1 MDLNTQQSDRA
12 AGVLLATAAGD
23 ALGAGYEFTH
33 PSADTAIEMIGGG
46 PFNWAPGEWTDDTAM
61 AIAIAEVA
69 ATGVDIGH
77 GVGLDGVAAQF
88 VRWFDS
94 NPADIGNQ
102 TRAVLSQRPASAEA
116 MTARARAIT
125 GRKGGN
131 GSLMRTA
138 PVALAYLDDVH
149 GCSAATAEIA
159 ALTHDDERAIQAC
172 QIWTH
177 AIRHAVLHGTFD
189 GVRDY
194 LAGARDAVSEFWEPL
209 LDQAEQGSPEDF
221 ANNGWV
227 VHALQTAWWAITTT
241 DAGDTR
247 HLQRALE
254 AAVRAGGD
262 TDTTA
267 AIAGGLL
274 GARWGASAVPARWR
288 RILHGWPG
296 YTATDLV
303 RLAVKTAN
311 SGRDDKHGWP
321 STPVL
326 DYSRFRGTGHLT
338 RHPHDDGVLLG
349 GSDAVEASGFDAVVS
364 LCRMGTKQ
372 VNVEHIEFRLI
383 DAGRDKNPNLD
394 FVLDDA
400 ARTVQTLRAEGKRVL
415 LHCVQAH
422 SRTPSVAARY
432 SMLLGANPDDV
443 LGAMPWARPK
453 TELWHTATTPNTDDR
468 GGEAMTRID
477 VIEGDITTLHVDAI
491 VNAAKPTLLGG
502 GGVDGAIHRAGGTDI
517 LAACQ
522 VLRATSLPDGLTV
535 GAAVATTAGK
545 LHAQSVIHTVGPR
558 YSRREDRSAL
568 LRAAYTRSLAAADSV
583 GARTVAFPLISGGAY
598 GWPKADA
605 VRQAVAAIRSADT
618 KVETV
623 TLVAYNEETAALMRR
638 ALR

>member
-1 MDLNTQQSDRA
+1 M
-12 AGVLLATAAGD
+12 
-23 ALGAGYEFTH
+23 
-33 PSADTAIEMIGGG
+33 
-46 PFNWAPGEWTDDTAM
+46 
-61 AIAIAEVA
+61 
-69 ATGVDIGH
+69 
-77 GVGLDGVAAQF
+77 
-88 VRWFDS
+88 
-94 NPADIGNQ
+94 
-102 TRAVLSQRPASAEA
+102 
-116 MTARARAIT
+116 
-125 GRKGGN
+125 
-131 GSLMRTA
+131 
-138 PVALAYLDDVH
+138 
-149 GCSAATAEIA
+149 
-159 ALTHDDERAIQAC
+159 
-172 QIWTH
+172 
-177 AIRHAVLHGTFD
+177 
-189 GVRDY
+189 
-194 LAGARDAVSEFWEPL
+194 
-209 LDQAEQGSPEDF
+209 
-221 ANNGWV
+221 

-241 DAGDTR
+241 DASDAR

-311 SGRDDKHGWP
+311 GGANDKHGWP

-326 DYSRFRGTGHLT
+326 DYRHFRGTGHLT
-338 RHPHDDGVLLG
+338 HHPHDDGVLLG
-349 GSDAVEASGFDAVVS
+349 GSDSVDGTGFDAVVS

-372 VNVEHIEFRLI
+372 VSGEHIEFRLI

-394 FVLDDA
+394 FVIDDA
-400 ARTVQTLRAEGKRVL
+400 ARTVQALRAEGKRVL

-453 TELWHTATTPNTDDR
+453 PELWQAATTPNTDDR
-468 GGEAMTRID
+468 AGEAMTRID

-491 VNAAKPTLLGG
+491 VNAAKPSLLGG

-517 LAACQ
+517 LDACQ

-535 GAAVATTAGK
+535 GAAVATTAGN

-583 GARTVAFPLISGGAY
+583 GARTVAFPLISGGSY